1 MQNLLTLARLDENTP
16 APDRTMLSL
25 SDLTREAAET
35 FRTPAELKKLRLE
48 TEIEEKVKVL
58 GNRQQLQQ
66 LLSTLLDNAVKYC
79 PEGGAIRV
87 KLRQEDRAVLAIAN
101 TVGEERPS
109 LDRLFDRFYRADS
122 ARSQKGGF
130 GIGLSAAQAIV
141 RQQKGEIG
149 AAYQGDEIVFT
160 VKL

>member
-1 MQNLLTLARLDENTP
+1 M
-16 APDRTMLSL
+16 
-25 SDLTREAAET
+25 
-35 FRTPAELKKLRLE
+35 
-48 TEIEEKVKVL
+48 
-58 GNRQQLQQ
+58 
-66 LLSTLLDNAVKYC
+66 KYC
-79 PEGGAIRV
+79 PEGGVIRV

-101 TVGEERPS
+101 TVGEERPP
-109 LDRLFDRFYRADS
+109 LDRLFDRFYRADG

-130 GIGLSAAQAIV
+130 GIGLSAAPAIV

>member
-1 MQNLLTLARLDENTP
+1 M
-16 APDRTMLSL
+16 
-25 SDLTREAAET
+25 
-35 FRTPAELKKLRLE
+35 
-48 TEIEEKVKVL
+48 
-58 GNRQQLQQ
+58 
-66 LLSTLLDNAVKYC
+66 
-79 PEGGAIRV
+79 
-87 KLRQEDRAVLAIAN
+87 
-101 TVGEERPS
+101 GEERPP